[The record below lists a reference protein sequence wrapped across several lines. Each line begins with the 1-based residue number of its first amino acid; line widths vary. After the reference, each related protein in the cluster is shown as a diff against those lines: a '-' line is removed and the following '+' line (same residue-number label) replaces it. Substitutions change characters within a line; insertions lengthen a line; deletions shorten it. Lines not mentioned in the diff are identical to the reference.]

1 MTSPRPISS
10 SEHSVQARRPQ
21 PFPLSPLPAG
31 GSAGRQVP
39 PPPISTSFH
48 PCPTKTSSFLLSRE
62 GSLSPDPDSSLSVAF
77 PPPSHAGTSR
87 TIYGLSKGTLA
98 EPPQDPSDQKFSES
112 LAQPLRLDGGGQGGT
127 FPFRTGCLPPGRYLP
142 MGNKTAEAGRPAGQG
157 QGTQARDAGPFCPC
171 LRRHPPLT
179 PLPQLLGLSW
189 VPSSHQRTLDQPPTR
204 DHKHLA
210 CLSSG

>member
-112 LAQPLRLDGGGQGGT
+112 LAQPLRLDGGGQGGIHS
-127 FPFRTGCLPPGRYLP
+127 PSEQAASP
-142 MGNKTAEAGRPAGQG
+142 QG
-157 QGTQARDAGPFCPC
+157 VISPWVIKP
-171 LRRHPPLT
+171 LR
-179 PLPQLLGLSW
+179 QDGLLG
-189 VPSSHQRTLDQPPTR
+189 R
-204 DHKHLA
+204 DRGHKHGMQGRSVPA
-210 CLSSG
+210 SGAIHP